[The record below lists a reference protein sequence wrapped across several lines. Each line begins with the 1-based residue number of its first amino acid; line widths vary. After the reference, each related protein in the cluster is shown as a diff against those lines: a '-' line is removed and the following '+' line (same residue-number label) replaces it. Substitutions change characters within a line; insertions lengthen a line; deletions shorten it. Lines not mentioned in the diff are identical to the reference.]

1 MWFDYGLKAK
11 LSIYQ
16 LRVYDKSNE
25 ERDINNLIIS
35 EYQAYQVSK
44 DCNEYLQR
52 VKILSF
58 HLQFHNFSSKTYPSW
73 II

>member
-16 LRVYDKSNE
+16 LMVYDKSNE
-25 ERDINNLIIS
+25 ERDINNLIII
-35 EYQAYQVSK
+35 EYEAYQVSK

-52 VKILSF
+52 VKNLASLKF
-58 HLQFHNFSSKTYPSW
+58 NVFFQTFSHHK
-73 II
+73 